1 MSAPAIRLF
10 GGQTMT
16 QTLRRVLVR
25 PPRAA
30 GFRAWREFGWR
41 ARPDAAKLAEEHEA
55 FCEALR
61 VGGAEVV
68 LAETKLEDDPDSIY
82 VFDPAIVADRGAI
95 VLRSGKEGRLV
106 ESAAIATDLER
117 AGVPIAARLVEP
129 QLVDGGDTIWLDED
143 TLIVG
148 RGYRTNDDGVHALQ
162 AALPGVAV
170 LAFDLPHLHGSQVV
184 LHLLSLLSPL
194 DEDLAVGY
202 LPLMPV
208 RLVQLLREL
217 DIQLVEVPDNEFETM
232 GPNVLAL
239 GPRVALALE
248 GNDETRRRLERAGV
262 AVGVYRGDE
271 ISRKGDGGPT
281 CLTRP
286 LLRG

>member
-1 MSAPAIRLF
+1 M
-10 GGQTMT
+10 
-16 QTLRRVLVR
+16 
-25 PPRAA
+25 
-30 GFRAWREFGWR
+30 
-41 ARPDAAKLAEEHEA
+41 
-55 FCEALR
+55 
-61 VGGAEVV
+61 V

-170 LAFDLPHLHGSQVV
+170 LAFDLPHLQSNSFFGPSLFDPRSQHITAGAN
-184 LHLLSLLSPL
+184 LRQTTRDLLWF
-194 DEDLAVGY
+194 
-202 LPLMPV
+202 
-208 RLVQLLREL
+208 LVL
-217 DIQLVEVPDNEFETM
+217 DICQDVCGVTERLLQRVTT
-232 GPNVLAL
+232 LAI
-239 GPRVALALE
+239 G
-248 GNDETRRRLERAGV
+248 
-262 AVGVYRGDE
+262 
-271 ISRKGDGGPT
+271 
-281 CLTRP
+281 
-286 LLRG
+286 

>member
-143 TLIVG
+143 TLILGPYRGLPTEHERIPLG
-148 RGYRTNDDGVHALQ
+148 RGVCGSVAATARTEVVPDVRRRPGHIACDIDTRSEVVAPILRDGRIL
-162 AALPGVAV
+162 GVLDV
-170 LAFDLPHLHGSQVV
+170 DSNTPDAFG
-184 LHLLSLLSPL
+184 
-194 DEDLAVGY
+194 A
-202 LPLMPV
+202 
-208 RLVQLLREL
+208 RE
-217 DIQLVEVPDNEFETM
+217 IQLVEEAASP
-232 GPNVLAL
+232 VLGVEAL
-239 GPRVALALE
+239 GNLQVTDGDRDVIEALSAKA
-248 GNDETRRRLERAGV
+248 RHAWRA
-262 AVGVYRGDE
+262 
-271 ISRKGDGGPT
+271 
-281 CLTRP
+281 
-286 LLRG
+286 